1 MPEEDDAM
9 THDPEENS
17 SMHSLEERYQKEPV
31 ARLMFSMALPQVA
44 AQLVNLLYSIVDRVY
59 IGHIRNVGTASL
71 AGVGLC
77 NTVVILISAFASLV
91 GGGGSP
97 LFSMA
102 LGREDA
108 DEADRILNSGFHLLV
123 FFSIAL
129 MAILYPLMRPLL
141 TLCAGSSVTLPYAV
155 SYLSTY
161 LAGTPAVLFSL
172 GLSPFINAEGAPRF
186 AFLATT
192 TGAVLNIILDPVFL
206 FVFHMGVAGA
216 SLATVLSQVVS
227 AVLILYFLI
236 QSPRAVLKL
245 HRTRLFPD
253 PAVVRRMLSLGV
265 SPFVMTATESVIGF
279 VLNGQLA
286 KFGDL
291 YVSALTILQSGMQFV
306 TVPLQ
311 GFSQGCIPVLSYQ
324 YGHRSPERLKAAFR
338 VLSLVLVTW
347 NAAFFLFFVLCPS
360 PVAHL
365 FTQDPE
371 LIAAVCRAAPVFLSG
386 MIIFGLQRAS
396 QNTFVAT
403 GQAKISLFIAFLRK
417 IFLLVPL
424 AYLLPHFVTPGYNGV
439 FLAESVADAT
449 AATICTL
456 LFLNRFPKILQSITD

>member
-77 NTVVILISAFASLV
+77 NTVVILISAFTSLV

-141 TLCAGSSVTLPYAV
+141 TLCGGSPVTLPYAV

-172 GLSPFINAEGAPRF
+172 GLSPFINAEGAPRK
-186 AFLATT
+186 APATIEP
-192 TGAVLNIILDPVFL
+192 GNV
-206 FVFHMGVAGA
+206 
-216 SLATVLSQVVS
+216 VLS
-227 AVLILYFLI
+227 
-236 QSPRAVLKL
+236 
-245 HRTRLFPD
+245 D
-253 PAVVRRMLSLGV
+253 
-265 SPFVMTATESVIGF
+265 VI
-279 VLNGQLA
+279 
-286 KFGDL
+286 DL
-291 YVSALTILQSGMQFV
+291 TV
-306 TVPLQ
+306 T
-311 GFSQGCIPVLSYQ
+311 
-324 YGHRSPERLKAAFR
+324 
-338 VLSLVLVTW
+338 
-347 NAAFFLFFVLCPS
+347 
-360 PVAHL
+360 
-365 FTQDPE
+365 D
-371 LIAAVCRAAPVFLSG
+371 
-386 MIIFGLQRAS
+386 
-396 QNTFVAT
+396 
-403 GQAKISLFIAFLRK
+403 ISLLFE
-417 IFLLVPL
+417 
-424 AYLLPHFVTPGYNGV
+424 
-439 FLAESVADAT
+439 ES
-449 AATICTL
+449 
-456 LFLNRFPKILQSITD
+456 FNWFK

>member
-1 MPEEDDAM
+1 
-9 THDPEENS
+9 
-17 SMHSLEERYQKEPV
+17 
-31 ARLMFSMALPQVA
+31 
-44 AQLVNLLYSIVDRVY
+44 
-59 IGHIRNVGTASL
+59 
-71 AGVGLC
+71 
-77 NTVVILISAFASLV
+77 
-91 GGGGSP
+91 
-97 LFSMA
+97 
-102 LGREDA
+102 
-108 DEADRILNSGFHLLV
+108 
-123 FFSIAL
+123 
-129 MAILYPLMRPLL
+129 
-141 TLCAGSSVTLPYAV
+141 
-155 SYLSTY
+155 
-161 LAGTPAVLFSL
+161 
-172 GLSPFINAEGAPRF
+172 
-186 AFLATT
+186 
-192 TGAVLNIILDPVFL
+192 
-206 FVFHMGVAGA
+206 
-216 SLATVLSQVVS
+216 
-227 AVLILYFLI
+227 
-236 QSPRAVLKL
+236 
-245 HRTRLFPD
+245 
-253 PAVVRRMLSLGV
+253 MLSLGV

-371 LIAAVCRAAPVFLSG
+371 LIAAVSKAAPVFLSG